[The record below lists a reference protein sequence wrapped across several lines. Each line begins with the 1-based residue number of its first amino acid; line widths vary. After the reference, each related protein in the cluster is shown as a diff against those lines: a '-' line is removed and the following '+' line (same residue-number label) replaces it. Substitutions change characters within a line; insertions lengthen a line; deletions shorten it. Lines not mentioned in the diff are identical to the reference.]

1 MAAADGATVA
11 SEAAI
16 ENAINRGMRRERIMQ
31 PAASNGP
38 TVILTS
44 VVSELGYVATMAEL
58 RMVKAAVC
66 REFGAPLS
74 IEEITVAPP
83 GPGQVKVDVEA
94 CAICHSDI
102 HFIDGAWGGHLPA
115 VYGHEAAGTVSAIG
129 AGVDNVAVGDRVV
142 VSLIRSCGSCR
153 SCAKGMAVACTG
165 RFTIDGTRPLTDA
178 AGQSLVHGLKTGA
191 FAEESLVDA
200 SQVVTIP
207 DSIPIAGA
215 ALLGCGV
222 ITGFGAVTNTARI
235 EAGSDVVVIGCGGVG
250 LNAVQG
256 ATIAGAG
263 QVIAL
268 DVADDKLDAAR
279 EFGATAAVSSLADDV
294 VGQVRALTGGAGAD
308 YVFVTVGA
316 KPAIEQAFSLVAPGG
331 AVVLVGMTATG
342 VMVEVDATDIASCSQ
357 RVLGSKMGG
366 GRLPIDIPL
375 LVSLYEDGRL
385 KLDEL
390 VTRTYPIEEINEA
403 IAAVKRGEAR
413 RNVIVFDRSAT
424 E

>member
-1 MAAADGATVA
+1 MGTA
-11 SEAAI
+11 
-16 ENAINRGMRRERIMQ
+16 NR
-31 PAASNGP
+31 
-38 TVILTS
+38 
-44 VVSELGYVATMAEL
+44 
-58 RMVKAAVC
+58 VKAAVC

-115 VYGHEAAGTVSAIG
+115 VYGHEAAGTVSAVG
-129 AGVDNVAVGDRVV
+129 AGVDTVAVGDRVV
-142 VSLIRSCGSCR
+142 ISLIRSCGSCPG
-153 SCAKGMAVACTG
+153 CAKGMPVTCTG
-165 RFTIDGTRPLTDA
+165 RFTIDRSRPLTDA
-178 AGQSLVHGLKTGA
+178 AGESLVHGLKTGA
-191 FAEESLVDA
+191 FAEEALVDA

-207 DSIPIAGA
+207 DSIPIASA

-256 ATIAGAG
+256 AVIAGAG

-268 DVADDKLDAAR
+268 DVADDKLAAAR
-279 EFGATAAVSSLADDV
+279 EFGATAAVSVTADDV
-294 VGQVRALTGGAGAD
+294 VEQVRALTGGAGAD

-342 VMVEVDATDIASCSQ
+342 VMIEVDATDIAGNSQ
-357 RVLGSKMGG
+357 RVLGSKMGA

-403 IAAVKRGEAR
+403 IDAVKRGEAR
-413 RNVIVFDRSAT
+413 RNVIVFDRASRVQS
-424 E
+424 